1 MQHPAPAPSPPDAPT
16 QAKQYHCG
24 TLTYTKAGLFALF
37 GWMLWG
43 DFCFSLMS
51 DIWKNIIPLVMRT
64 EGAPNTVV
72 ALVMT
77 TIPSAMN
84 FILNPII
91 STFSDRYRSKR
102 GRRIPFLLYS
112 APFISLF
119 LILLGFSQKIGR
131 ILHGGLSLLSP
142 GLTQGAVTVGLIGVF
157 VVCFMFFDLFVA
169 TVFYYLFNDVVPEA
183 FIGRFLG
190 LFRVVGGLAG
200 ALFNF
205 FLFKYA
211 TSHTSTIFF
220 GGAILYLTAFLLL
233 GFNVKEGEYPPP
245 EPLSKKKGFSPVA
258 VIKTYFRECFSHR
271 IFRRV
276 FAYSAL
282 SSVSSSIN
290 VFLIFMAISIGL
302 TLDEVGKV
310 AAVVGIV
317 SMLLSYPMGTMVDHI
332 HPLRVKLIVQ
342 MLFCVVTLMKC
353 VFLFYDFPR
362 DVAFWIYATLAGI
375 AIPLQAANAAAA
387 MPMVMRLFPHERFG
401 QFCAANAMS
410 GAFGAVIG
418 GLLGGIFLDVMKRLF
433 SDSGDYY
440 YRFVPAWSLAFMLLA
455 SMMCFLVYRE
465 WKKLGGDKNY
475 QSPIEDKFTGFHG
488 SGSAS

>member
-1 MQHPAPAPSPPDAPT
+1 MPPAQIPNTSAAGCPDEHR
-16 QAKQYHCG
+16 YRCG
-24 TLTYTKAGLFALF
+24 TLIYTKAGLFALF

-43 DFCFSLMS
+43 DFCFSLMG
-51 DIWKNIIPLVMRT
+51 DIWKNILPLVMRG
-64 EGAPNTVV
+64 EGAPNTIV

-84 FILNPII
+84 FVLNPVI
-91 STFSDRYRSKR
+91 STFSDRYRGKR

-112 APFISLF
+112 APFISFF
-119 LILLGFSQKIGR
+119 LILLGFSRELGGIF
-131 ILHGGLSLLSP
+131 HGWLVLLSP
-142 GLTQGAVTVGLIGVF
+142 GLTQSAVTVVLIGVL

-169 TVFYYLFNDVVPEA
+169 TVFYYLFNDVVPQA

-220 GGAILYLTAFLLL
+220 GGAVLYLIAFLLL
-233 GFNVKEGEYPPP
+233 GLNVKEGEYPPP
-245 EPLSKKKGFSPVA
+245 EPMTKKKSFSPVE
-258 VIKTYFRECFSHR
+258 VIKTYFQECFTHR

-282 SSVSSSIN
+282 ASVSGSIN

-310 AAVVGIV
+310 AAVVAIV
-317 SMLLSYPMGTMVDHI
+317 SMVLSYPMGSMVDHI

-362 DVAFWIYATLAGI
+362 DVAFWMYAALAGI

-401 QFCAANAMS
+401 QFCAANAMC

-418 GLLGGIFLDVMKRLF
+418 GLLGGVFLDVMKRLF
-433 SDSGDYY
+433 SNNGDYY
-440 YRFVPAWSLAFMLLA
+440 YRFVPAWSFFFMLLA
-455 SMMCFLVYRE
+455 SGMCFLVYQE
-465 WKKLGGDKNY
+465 WKKLGGDENY
-475 QSPIEDKFTGFHG
+475 TPPIEDKFANFHG
-488 SGSAS
+488 STS